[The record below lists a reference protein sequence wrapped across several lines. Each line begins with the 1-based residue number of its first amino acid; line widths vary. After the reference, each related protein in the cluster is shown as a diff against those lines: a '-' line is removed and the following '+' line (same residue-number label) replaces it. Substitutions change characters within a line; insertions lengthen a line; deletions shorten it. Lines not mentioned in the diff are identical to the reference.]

1 MSLEVIELPAF
12 TPDFCAEIVGAFDE
26 FDAKRFT
33 DRSNGNT
40 LYRTVDHVPAKY
52 RSMVNLDIPKTIR
65 EKLIKAAPR
74 CGSFLE
80 EVIVNR
86 YEPGDF
92 LPKHIDSHHYLR
104 FCVVP
109 LVEKGDGFSAYFDG
123 STGEETFYEDVIGC
137 GLLVTGNKLVHEV
150 KPVKHKRYIVLYL
163 YL

>member
-12 TPDFCAEIVGAFDE
+12 TPDLCADVVKTLEE
-26 FDAKRFT
+26 FDAKRFN

-40 LYRTVDHVPAKY
+40 LYRTVDRVPAKY
-52 RSMVNLDIPKTIR
+52 RSMVNLDIPKALR
-65 EKLIKAAPR
+65 EKLIKLAPR

-92 LPKHIDSHHYLR
+92 IPKHIDSHHYPR

-109 LVEKGDGFSAYFDG
+109 LVENGDGFSAYFDG
-123 STGEETFYEDVIGC
+123 PNGEETFYEDIIGS